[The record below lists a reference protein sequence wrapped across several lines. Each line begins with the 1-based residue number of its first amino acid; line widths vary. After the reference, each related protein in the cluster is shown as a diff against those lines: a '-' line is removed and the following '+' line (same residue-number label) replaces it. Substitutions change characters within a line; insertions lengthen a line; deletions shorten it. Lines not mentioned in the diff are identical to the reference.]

1 MEEKFFRSVRI
12 RAMLNFG
19 VFCALSWILMLI
31 ADILKMDE
39 VNFLFFENISGVF
52 FIIILF
58 FESVA
63 GIIFIVVMIIGFFIF
78 RTIQKNTNSK
88 VCTNFVEFWVINL
101 LGLAIAV
108 FLNLININEKI
119 VDFIFIIFTFVACYK
134 YILVYLQLQK
144 LSNEKLFYVCAF
156 LFALSEIFICAEL
169 FNNIF
174 ALGAS
179 AMLVVCSIIEFFA
192 WYRTKQLKSI

>member
-1 MEEKFFRSVRI
+1 MEEKIFRSVRM

-19 VFCALSWILMLI
+19 ILYAVAGISTLI
-31 ADILKMDE
+31 TDILKVDKADE
-39 VNFLFFENISGVF
+39 FALFEGA
-52 FIIILF
+52 
-58 FESVA
+58 A

-88 VCTNFVEFWVINL
+88 VCTNFIEFWAIIL
-101 LGLAIAV
+101 LNVAIFS
-108 FLNLININEKI
+108 FLNLININKKI

-179 AMLVVCSIIEFFA
+179 AMLVICSIIEFFA
-192 WYRTKQLKSI
+192 WYRTKQLKSV